1 MDQIYISRKTGKYDN
16 YIWTWHNFTGIDYD
30 ERKNQEE
37 ILEFE
42 GHEWDENVD
51 SENNNFDYLM
61 GADLD
66 FTVSETVEQLEKWG
80 HWFRNDK
87 N

>member
-1 MDQIYISRKTGKYDN
+1 MS
-16 YIWTWHNFTGIDYD
+16 
-30 ERKNQEE
+30 QEDIKKE

-66 FTVSETVEQLEKWG
+66 FSVFCKIEFISG
-80 HWFRNDK
+80 Y
-87 N
+87 